1 MSRVLPLESL
11 PFEAGPYLGLE
22 HNGQIT
28 VLRDTMYGGPMA
40 EPEIDRRMYFERA
53 ELRRLLEL
61 AERSPTGRVQ
71 IDHAGLRVRRVLDGT
86 QAVDV
91 LSVVGSQPKPEPWV
105 LGVGR

>member
-1 MSRVLPLESL
+1 VSRSLPLDAI
-11 PFEAGPYLGLE
+11 PFEAAPYQGLE
-22 HNGQIT
+22 ANGRIT
-28 VLRDTMYGGPMA
+28 VLRDTLYGGPVA
-40 EPEIDRRMYFERA
+40 EPDVDRRMYFDKA

-105 LGVGR
+105 LGVGQ